1 MKEELQ
7 KKLVEKYPDCFRGRN
22 NEHSLIHFG
31 LECDDGW
38 YNIIDATL
46 EAFTYL
52 YKTSILITD
61 EEFIKNNDV
70 FCFEIEGKKVHS
82 YLVEPPVVVLDQVKE
97 KFGALRIYFHLE
109 YDETFLSLIE
119 TEKAAQELASRYEN
133 YVDGIVHLAECLS
146 ARTCEITGLE
156 GCLHSS
162 GGWLKTLNIQYAAN
176 ELKDRNYKIVTE

>member
-38 YNIIDATL
+38 YKIIDATL
-46 EAFTYL
+46 EAFTHL
-52 YKTSILITD
+52 FKTSVRVTG
-61 EEFIKNNDV
+61 EEFIKNNKV
-70 FCFEIEGKKVHS
+70 YSFEIDGKKVHS

-97 KFGALRIYFHLE
+97 KYGTLRIYFHLE
-109 YDETFLSLIE
+109 YDEAFLSLIKVE
-119 TEKAAQELASRYEN
+119 EDAQELARRYEN

-156 GCLHSS
+156 GCLHSA
-162 GGWLKTLNIQYAAN
+162 GGWLRTLNIQYAAN